1 MAQSGDSTRKNIA
14 PQVNNP
20 FTYAVVREMRS
31 DASHAESIERLNIE
45 RLYKER
51 FPKFLRVAEAIIGEQ
66 EAARDAVQE
75 AFIRALRHRRK
86 FRGDGP
92 LEGWVWRIVVNEAR
106 RVWIAKSRVQAR
118 TTENT
123 SDGHVPERVPDGDL
137 RALIVALPERQRLAI
152 FLRYYADL
160 DYAAIGEALD
170 VESGTV
176 SATLHAAHSN
186 LRRALEEVAR

>member
-1 MAQSGDSTRKNIA
+1 
-14 PQVNNP
+14 
-20 FTYAVVREMRS
+20 MRS
-31 DASHAESIERLNIE
+31 DASHAESIE

-51 FPKFLRVAEAIIGEQ
+51 FPKFLRVAEAIVGEQ

-92 LEGWVWRIVVNEAR
+92 LEAWVWRIVVNEAR
-106 RVWIAKSRVQAR
+106 RIWIAKSRVHAR
-118 TTENT
+118 TTTTEHT
-123 SDGHVPERVPDGDL
+123 SNGHVPDGDL
-137 RALIVALPERQRLAI
+137 RALIAALPERQRLAI

-160 DYAAIGEALD
+160 DYAAIGEVLD
-170 VESGTV
+170 VERGTV